1 MAERPKIVVA
11 GGGVAALEALLAL
24 HELVGHRVR
33 LELLA
38 PGTHFLNRP
47 ASVAE
52 PFGLGGPAPAPFAH
66 VAAHC
71 RAALH
76 SGTLA
81 KVRPADRIA
90 ITGDGSELPY
100 DALVVAVG
108 ARAADTIPGALPFA
122 GPQDVPSIQAAL
134 DAAESGDVKAIAFA
148 VPAGVAW
155 TLPLYELAIMTAVE
169 LRSRGAGDVK
179 LTLVTSENK
188 PLWLFG
194 EEASAELSRLLHER
208 GIDLVHGLPAAIA
221 SGQLVLDRGERIPA
235 DRTIVLP
242 PTQGPWIAGLSH
254 DDHGFIPVDAHG
266 RVSGAP
272 GVFAAG
278 DATSF
283 PIKQGGLASQQ
294 ADVVATTLA
303 AELGA
308 VDAAPPFRPVLRGL
322 LLTGGAPL
330 YLRAELTAKGTVRR
344 TGHARPAL
352 RGEVSTRALWWPPG
366 KVAGRYLAP
375 YMATARPVA
384 LGREPLVD
392 RAATASAETPADA
405 ADALEL
411 ALLMADEDARAGDLA
426 QAVHALDAAA
436 ALAGGVLPA
445 DAAGK
450 REAWRAALAPA
461 PMVGGAA
468 R

>member
-1 MAERPKIVVA
+1 MTRRPNILVA
-11 GGGVAALEALLAL
+11 GGGVAALETLLAL

-38 PGTHFLNRP
+38 PGTHFMNRP

-52 PFGLGGPAPAPFAH
+52 PFGLGGRSPVPFAE
-66 VAAHC
+66 VAGHC

-81 KVRPADRIA
+81 GVRPDDRVA
-90 ITGDGSELPY
+90 VSGDGSELPY
-100 DALVVAVG
+100 DSLVVAVG
-108 ARAADTIPGALPFA
+108 ARAADTIPGALTFA
-122 GPQDVPSIQAAL
+122 GPQDVPMLAAVL
-134 DAAESGDVKAIAFA
+134 DAAEAGEVRAIAFA
-148 VPAGVAW
+148 VPPGIAW

-169 LRSRGAGDVK
+169 LRSRGAGDVQ

-194 EEASAELSRLLHER
+194 EQASAALSTLLRERAIELVR
-208 GIDLVHGLPAAIA
+208 GRALAIA
-221 SGQLVLDRGERIPA
+221 GGALVLERGERVPA

-242 PTQGPWIAGLSH
+242 PLQGPWIAGIPH
-254 DDHGFIPVDAHG
+254 DDRGFIPVDAHG
-266 RVSGAP
+266 RVRGAA

-294 ADVVATTLA
+294 ADVVAAALA

-322 LLTGGAPL
+322 LMTGGAPL
-330 YLRAELTAKGTVRR
+330 YLRAELTAKGTVQR
-344 TGHARPAL
+344 TEHARPEL

-392 RAATASAETPADA
+392 RALAAGAEEHDDAS
-405 ADALEL
+405 DALEL
-411 ALLMADEDARAGDLA
+411 ALLMADEDARAGDLS

-436 ALAGGVLPA
+436 ALTGGFLPA
-445 DAAGK
+445 DAARK
-450 REAWRAALAPA
+450 RDAWSATLP
-461 PMVGGAA
+461 PVVTSGAA

>member
-1 MAERPKIVVA
+1 MSERPNVLVA
-11 GGGVAALEALLAL
+11 GGGVAALETLLAL

-38 PGTHFLNRP
+38 PGTHFMNRP

-52 PFGLGGPAPAPFAH
+52 PFGLGGPAPVPFAQ
-66 VAAHC
+66 VAGRC

-81 KVRPADRIA
+81 RVRPDDRVA
-90 ITGDGSELPY
+90 VTGDGNELPY
-100 DALVVAVG
+100 DSIVVAVG
-108 ARAADTIPGALPFA
+108 ARAADTIPGALPFG
-122 GPQDVPSIQAAL
+122 GPQDVPMLTAVL
-134 DAAESGDVKAIAFA
+134 DAAERGDVRAIAFA
-148 VPAGVAW
+148 VPPGIAW

-169 LRSRGAGDVK
+169 LRSRGAGDVR
-179 LTLVTSENK
+179 LTLVTSENT

-194 EEASAELSRLLHER
+194 DQASAVLSTLLRER
-208 GIDLVHGLPAAIA
+208 GIDLVRGRAKAIA
-221 SGQLVLDRGERIPA
+221 DGELVLERGERVPA
-235 DRTIVLP
+235 DRTIVVP
-242 PTQGPWIAGLSH
+242 PMQGPWIAGIPH

-266 RVSGAP
+266 RVGGAP

-294 ADVVATTLA
+294 ADVVATTVA

-308 VDAAPPFRPVLRGL
+308 VAAAPPFRPVLRGL

-344 TGHARPAL
+344 TGHARPEL
-352 RGEVSTRALWWPPG
+352 RGEVSARALWWPPG

-375 YMATARPVA
+375 YMATARPAA

-392 RAATASAETPADA
+392 RAITAVAEPPDDAT
-405 ADALEL
+405 DALEL
-411 ALLMADEDARAGDLA
+411 ALLMAEEDARAGDLA

-436 ALAGGVLPA
+436 ALSGGFLPA
-445 DAAGK
+445 EAARK
-450 REAWRAALAPA
+450 REAWRATLDPKTLS
-461 PMVGGAA
+461 GGAA